1 MHAFG
6 GRQFVRFRTPVEKL
20 TRYYYVADPDMGFDI
35 RKNVTQK
42 THTFAHGTYPIFSDY
57 YGCFD
62 KEKPV
67 PDKYILMIGDS
78 FVWGYTPYEHK
89 WGTRLEEI
97 LDRRVV
103 KCGVSASGTAQQ
115 LMKANRTIE
124 RVGHT
129 PQIIILGYFYKD
141 LHDDFAFPSET
152 VIDGYKVSRVKKI
165 DLKNGEIGHFTDD
178 ELRSHIKNR
187 PRAERSL
194 RSLISANSVVANILW
209 KKIRGTSTHAAF
221 RDIIGDI
228 RDRYSVDLYGLRDDR
243 VRWAGEVWRRHL
255 QNILKL
261 KTFARRIGAELVVF
275 LIPKSEGYDYRDM
288 KLFLRKHDILHL
300 DFSTGMYRIAGSPGN
315 LKDLYWRYD
324 PHWNNWGNEA
334 AALLSAEYLVRR
346 GLTGDVS
353 GGRAGTLAALIAN
366 LGQTVKNAR

>member
-1 MHAFG
+1 MVRGTRIHAALAG
-6 GRQFVRFRTPVEKL
+6 VIGE
-20 TRYYYVADPDMGFDI
+20 I
-35 RKNVTQK
+35 
-42 THTFAHGTYPIFSDY
+42 TYPTW
-57 YGCFD
+57 
-62 KEKPV
+62 V
-67 PDKYILMIGDS
+67 
-78 FVWGYTPYEHK
+78 
-89 WGTRLEEI
+89 
-97 LDRRVV
+97 
-103 KCGVSASGTAQQ
+103 
-115 LMKANRTIE
+115 
-124 RVGHT
+124 
-129 PQIIILGYFYKD
+129 
-141 LHDDFAFPSET
+141 
-152 VIDGYKVSRVKKI
+152 
-165 DLKNGEIGHFTDD
+165 DLK
-178 ELRSHIKNR
+178 
-187 PRAERSL
+187 
-194 RSLISANSVVANILW
+194 
-209 KKIRGTSTHAAF
+209 
-221 RDIIGDI
+221 
-228 RDRYSVDLYGLRDDR
+228 GLRDDR

-261 KTFARRIGAELVVF
+261 EAFARRIGAELVVF